1 LPGRIVEKIENDP
14 ISRYTKLSL
23 DYTYGIGT
31 IYETAFIEKKKLES
45 EFEREYNLKY
55 DSR

>member
-1 LPGRIVEKIENDP
+1 MFEKIENDP